1 MMAWEEEKEVKIDF
15 LLIDDIIEEDTK
27 KTCDDIFI
35 FITLWK

>member
-1 MMAWEEEKEVKIDF
+1 MMAWEEEKDIKIDF
-15 LLIDDIIEEDTK
+15 FVDVIKEDAK